1 MKHNARHRWHAAA
14 GVGDRG
20 EMSVETTLPKPPGEH
35 AETIER
41 VVIRFAGDSG
51 DGMQLTGSQ
60 FTSTTAA
67 MGNDLATLP
76 DFPAEIRAPAGTLPG
91 VSGFQIQFASEQ
103 VFTPGDTPDVLVA
116 MNPAALKAN
125 IRDVQPNG
133 IVIVN
138 IDSFKDSDLK
148 KAGYTSNPLD
158 DGSIGGYQMFKV
170 ELTRLTRAALDNVDL
185 PTQSIDRCK
194 NFFALGMMY
203 YLYHRPLDMTMQWI
217 ERKFAGKPKLIE
229 ANQTA
234 LKAGYAYCD
243 AAELFRST
251 YKVPAAKLEP
261 GTYRNVSGNQ
271 ALALGFIAAS
281 TQSGLPLFQGSY
293 PITPA
298 SDLLHE
304 LSLYKNFGVVT
315 FQAEDE
321 IAAIGAAIGAAFS
334 GSLGL
339 CSTSGPGMAL
349 KAELLTLA
357 VMVELPL
364 VVVNVQRA
372 GPSTGLPTKTEQADL
387 MQSIF
392 GRFCEA
398 PCIVLAARSPSDCFE
413 TAYEACRLSVRHMT
427 PAILLSDGF
436 IANGSE
442 PWRLPQVEDLPP
454 MPVSFHKQA
463 NDFMPYARDEA
474 TLARPWALPGTPGL
488 EHRIGGLEKADGSG
502 HVSYDPANHEHMVKL
517 RAEKVARVADDIPAA
532 EPDGEPGGLLVLGWG
547 STYGAIT
554 SAVRRARSLGHKVSQ
569 LHLRH
574 LNPLPANLGDVLAS
588 YDRVLVP
595 EINMGQLA
603 FLLQGHYLCPID
615 RLNKVQGLPFTASEI
630 VDRIVELAETG
641 GR

>member
-1 MKHNARHRWHAAA
+1 
-14 GVGDRG
+14 
-20 EMSVETTLPKPPGEH
+20 MSTETTPSPPSD
-35 AETIER
+35 ATAKTVDR

-103 VFTPGDTPDVLVA
+103 VFTPGDGPDVLVA

-125 IRDVQPNG
+125 LHDVKDNG
-133 IVIVN
+133 TVIVN
-138 IDSFKDSDLK
+138 VDAFKDTDLK
-148 KAGYTSNPLD
+148 KAGYEQNPLD
-158 DGSIGGYQMFKV
+158 DGSVDGYQLFKV
-170 ELTRLTRAALDNVDL
+170 ELTRLTRAALVGVDL
-185 PTQSIDRCK
+185 PTQAIDRCK

-203 YLYHRPLDMTMQWI
+203 YLYHRPLDVTMRWI
-217 ERKFAGKPKLIE
+217 GQKFSGKQTLIA

-251 YKVPAAKLEP
+251 FKVPPAKLEP
-261 GTYRNVSGNQ
+261 GTYRNISGNQ
-271 ALALGFIAAS
+271 ALALGFVAAADK
-281 TQSGLPLFQGSY
+281 SGLELFQGSY

-321 IAAIGAAIGAAFS
+321 IAAIGAAIGASFA
-334 GSLGL
+334 GSLGM

-357 VMVELPL
+357 IMVELPL

-372 GPSTGLPTKTEQADL
+372 GPSTGMPTKTEQADL
-387 MQSIF
+387 LQSLF

-398 PCIVLAARSPSDCFE
+398 PCIVLAASSPSDCFE
-413 TAYEACRLSVRHMT
+413 TAYEACRLSVKHMT
-427 PAILLSDGF
+427 PVILLSDGF

-442 PWRLPQVEDLPP
+442 PWRLPQVDDLAAF
-454 MPVSFHKQA
+454 PVNYRTETK
-463 NDFMPYARDEA
+463 DFLPYSRDPG

-488 EHRIGGLEKADGSG
+488 EHRIGGLEKSDGSG
-502 HVSYDPANHEHMVKL
+502 HVSYDALNHEKMVKL
-517 RAEKVARVADDIPAA
+517 RAEKVERVAADLPPA
-532 EPDGEPGGLLVLGWG
+532 EPDGDADARLLVLGWG
-547 STYGAIT
+547 STYGSIT
-554 SAVRRARSLGHKVSQ
+554 SAVRRVRKRGRKVGHLQ
-569 LHLRH
+569 LRY
-574 LNPLPANLGDVLAS
+574 LNPLPANLGEILDR

-595 EINMGQLA
+595 EINLGQLA
-603 FLLQGHYLCPID
+603 LLLQGRYLKPID
-615 RLNKVQGLPFTASEI
+615 KLNKVQGLPFSAGEI
-630 VDRIVELAETG
+630 EQRILELTEAN